1 MAQYG
6 GSSKAGYKNKIK
18 LKKKIKKKMDV
29 FIDHSKHGKKNE
41 YGPTSSQA
49 KIFNSVRAE

>member
-1 MAQYG
+1 MAVAPRQD
-6 GSSKAGYKNKIK
+6 
-18 LKKKIKKKMDV
+18 KKKIKKKKKEKDV

-49 KIFNSVRAE
+49 KIFNSIRAE